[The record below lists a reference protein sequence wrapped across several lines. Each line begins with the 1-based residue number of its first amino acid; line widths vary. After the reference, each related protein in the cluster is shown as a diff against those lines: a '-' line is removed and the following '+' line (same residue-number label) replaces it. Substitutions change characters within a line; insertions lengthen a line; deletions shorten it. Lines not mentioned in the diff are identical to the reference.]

1 MEQKMKKII
10 EVKNLSFKYDKE
22 YVFKNLTFD
31 VCEGDFVGIIG
42 SNGAGKSTLIK
53 LILGQLKPTEGAV
66 SIYGHDPLQA
76 KCLSS
81 VGYVPQVGGSRGMDF
96 PAKVSEIVMM
106 NMYQKIGMFRFVKK
120 HHRETVRQ
128 ALELVGMQDFENR
141 RFSDLSGGQKQRVV
155 IAKAIVN
162 RPSILIMDE
171 PTAGIDKQS
180 EVVLYDL
187 LAKLQ
192 EKENMTIV
200 MISHD
205 IEKIK
210 KCSNKIVELE
220 SE

>member
-1 MEQKMKKII
+1 
-10 EVKNLSFKYDKE
+10 
-22 YVFKNLTFD
+22 
-31 VCEGDFVGIIG
+31 
-42 SNGAGKSTLIK
+42 
-53 LILGQLKPTEGAV
+53 
-66 SIYGHDPLQA
+66 
-76 KCLSS
+76 
-81 VGYVPQVGGSRGMDF
+81 
-96 PAKVSEIVMM
+96 
-106 NMYQKIGMFRFVKK
+106 MFRFVKK

-192 EKENMTIV
+192 RSEERRVGKECR
-200 MISHD
+200 SRWSPYH
-205 IEKIK
+205 
-210 KCSNKIVELE
+210 
-220 SE
+220 